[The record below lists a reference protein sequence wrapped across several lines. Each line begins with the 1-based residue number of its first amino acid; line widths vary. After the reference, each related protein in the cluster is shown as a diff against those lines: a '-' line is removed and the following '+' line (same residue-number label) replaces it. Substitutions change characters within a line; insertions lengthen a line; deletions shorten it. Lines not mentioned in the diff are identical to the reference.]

1 MSNKNLSTLSLEI
14 HDHIAHLRFTRP
26 ALLNRFDELAH
37 LEFAD
42 VLDDIGRDPAVRA
55 LVISADGKVFSAG
68 GDFEEII
75 QARDSV
81 QARERIMRDA
91 RRVFR
96 SLVTLPVPVIAAVQG
111 ASVGM
116 GATVMTL
123 CDIVVAYENAKVSD
137 PHVSIGLVA
146 GDGGIIGWSQAA
158 GLMRAKRFLLTGD
171 AMSAR
176 DAYEMGLVTD
186 LVEAPEEALERAL
199 QIARRIADLPR
210 AGVEGTKRAF
220 MRLTE
225 QTAHT
230 VFEAG
235 LAYEM
240 ESMTRPE
247 VAEMIA
253 NLKKK

>member
-1 MSNKNLSTLSLEI
+1 MSNKTLSTLSLEI
-14 HDHIAHLRFTRP
+14 QDQIAHLRFTRP
-26 ALLNRFDELAH
+26 ELLNRFDELAH

-42 VLDDIGRDPAVRA
+42 VLDDIGRNTAVRA
-55 LVISADGKVFSAG
+55 LLISAQGKVFSAG

-81 QARERIMRDA
+81 QVRERIMRDA

-116 GATVMTL
+116 GATVMSL

-146 GDGGIIGWSQAA
+146 GDGGIIGWSQAV
-158 GLMRAKRFLLTGD
+158 GLLRAKRFLLTGD
-171 AMSAR
+171 AMTAR
-176 DAYEMGLVTD
+176 EAHAIGLVTD
-186 LVEAPEEALERAL
+186 LVDAPEKALERAL
-199 QIARRIADLPR
+199 QIARQIAGLPR

-230 VFEAG
+230 AFEVG

-247 VAEMIA
+247 VAQAIA
-253 NLKKK
+253 SLKK